1 MKLRKLLCLL
11 VFSAMVLAACIPAEL
26 QGTAELEGTPGGAE
40 PAGTQPAGTEPVG
53 TEPMGTEAMGT
64 EPAGTEPV
72 GTEPAGTEPAET
84 EPAATEPVGTQPAGT
99 QPPAGAEVVPSTGS
113 VNPARVSNLLD
124 FEVLNQSDE
133 QVGAVEDMILNLETK
148 QVDYVVLELVGL
160 EGNLIPMPWEG
171 LQVRMAEA
179 ESNEGAPSG
188 VAMNV
193 DPELVDSAPEID
205 LSAVPEFGGDA
216 PGWDTE
222 FRDYWQAI
230 TEAEKLRGVILASEF
245 LGFEVHGED
254 SNLTQG
260 TIVDV
265 ILELRTGAVQ
275 YVVIAASGGETGDRL
290 VPIPLDVLGWDS
302 ENARLVLLLGQEAFN
317 QAPSF
322 EGGEYPDTTKPD
334 WDAKFQEYWQANLSQ
349 APQ

>member
-1 MKLRKLLCLL
+1 MKLHNLLCLL

-53 TEPMGTEAMGT
+53 TEPMGAEAMGT

-160 EGNLIPMPWEG
+160 EGNLIPMP
-171 LQVRMAEA
+171 
-179 ESNEGAPSG
+179 
-188 VAMNV
+188 
-193 DPELVDSAPEID
+193 
-205 LSAVPEFGGDA
+205 
-216 PGWDTE
+216 
-222 FRDYWQAI
+222 
-230 TEAEKLRGVILASEF
+230 
-245 LGFEVHGED
+245 
-254 SNLTQG
+254 
-260 TIVDV
+260 
-265 ILELRTGAVQ
+265 
-275 YVVIAASGGETGDRL
+275 
-290 VPIPLDVLGWDS
+290 
-302 ENARLVLLLGQEAFN
+302 
-317 QAPSF
+317 
-322 EGGEYPDTTKPD
+322 
-334 WDAKFQEYWQANLSQ
+334 
-349 APQ
+349 